1 MERSD
6 EISQVLLEI
15 TSAVHS
21 SENLSQ
27 LFVKIHNTLKRII
40 DVSNFFIAIVDT
52 KERTLH
58 FPYFVD
64 TVDND
69 FSPITDFN
77 SNDSLTGLVVSQ
89 RKPILLK
96 TEDLE
101 KRESQ
106 NGVWG
111 PVPLTWMGAP
121 LIIKDEVIGVVAVQS
136 YLDANIYSNQDLQI
150 LSAISDQIAIAIHRK
165 RSEDALRESEKKL
178 RQIYN
183 NILDVYF
190 EVSLDGVILEI
201 SPSIEKYSQYKR
213 EELIGKSLSD
223 ILTDPENRDKHI
235 EFVLTKG
242 FVKNYEI
249 SLPFKDG
256 SEHIYS
262 INSELF
268 KDDQN
273 NPIKLIGTMRDVS
286 DKKIIEYER
295 ERSISLLKA
304 TLESTADGIL
314 VADKNGIWTNFNQKF
329 VDIWNI
335 PPHLIEN
342 GNDNEVKKYVI
353 TTIVDSKSFVANVR
367 GLSNDSNAHSFDMVE
382 LKDGK
387 ILECYSQPQ
396 SIGEKIVGRV
406 WSFRDITERERIE
419 TALKVSEEISHVLLK
434 IASAVHNTENLHQL
448 FESIHH
454 SLSRLMDLSNFFI
467 ALYDRTKNTINFEY
481 FVDQFD
487 KALPRI
493 ESLTEANSLTG
504 EVIIKKRPMLLNEAM
519 LLDRA
524 QKKKIVGTTPKIW
537 LGVPLII
544 REEVIGV
551 VAVQSYLDAHLYDE
565 KDLQVLLAISD
576 QMALAIHRKRAEDA
590 LRESE
595 ARYRLLADS
604 LSDVVWT
611 RDMGLNYTYISP
623 SVETQTGFSVEEMM
637 AQPIE
642 ESMSPDSLAKITQIL
657 EEEIR
662 LEKEGTANP
671 DRSRI
676 VQINNYRKDGTIY
689 PVESVVSFM
698 RDTTGKA
705 IAIAG
710 INRDITE
717 RERIENEL
725 RVRDEKLYY
734 LSNQTEQLSLAA
746 ASMITIKDEQQF
758 FDKISKAIVNYS
770 DFKRVIISLFKK
782 EPPFRDIIAFGGV
795 EEEAVD
801 KLRKVEMPKSWYDK
815 VFVDENI
822 IGHCSYYIP
831 HTKKNILNQEA
842 TIYGSGPVS
851 EQENKWHPEDNLF
864 VRMIDEKGEAIG
876 VISVDESKSGLRPG
890 PETVR
895 PLEIF
900 SSLIAQIVILKKEQK
915 ERRKAELWASEQRL
929 ALMVE
934 QSPLAV
940 IEWNLDFEVI
950 KWNLAAEQMFGYTA
964 KEALGH
970 HAAELLVSEDVRPI
984 VDQVW
989 QDLIDQRGGTHSI
1002 NDNFTKDGCTITCE
1016 WHNTGLINTEG
1027 KILGVLSVIQDIT
1040 ERKRAE
1046 LEITIQKAY
1055 LEQLF
1060 EASTEAIA
1068 FIDENGCVER
1078 INSQFIALFGFP
1090 ADEIVGRSLDDTII
1104 PPSLK
1109 EEGKAVTTEIKKG
1122 RPIFL
1127 ESVRQRKDGSTMDVS
1142 ITGMP
1147 ISIEGKDAGIYA
1159 IYRDISGRK
1168 KAEQEITIQKA
1179 YLEHLFE
1186 ASTEAIAF
1194 INENDRVERINSQFT
1209 AIFGF
1214 PSDEVIGRSLDD
1226 TIIPPSRR
1234 EEGKAVKIEIKKGR
1248 HIFHETVR
1256 QRKDGSLLDV
1266 SITGMPI
1273 FIEGK
1278 NAGVYVIYRDISSQ
1292 KKAEQEL
1299 KKAKTTAEEAT
1310 MAKSIFL
1317 ANMSHEIR
1325 TPLNAIIGLSH
1336 LAKETQL
1343 TPQQLDYQEKIH
1355 ASAYTLLRL
1364 IDDILDFSKIEAG
1377 KLDLEKIN
1385 FSLVDVLER
1394 MSSIISVKSNEKGI
1408 NFSIHVPDS
1417 IPKYLNGDALRL
1429 EQVLLNLTSNAVK
1442 FTSKGEV
1449 SVTVELVEELEQEA
1463 VLLFI
1468 ISDTG
1473 IGMSPEQIE
1482 QLFQPFHQADFT
1494 ITREYGGTGLGLAIC
1509 RRLLEMMGSEIQVQS
1524 TLGIGS
1530 KFTFM
1535 VRFEKAEY
1543 ERPEIIA
1550 DISMEQTKELL
1561 VNRRIL
1567 IVEDNDANLQVAREL
1582 LEQAGLEVIAAANG
1596 LEAVSL
1602 AAKERFDGI
1611 LMDIQMPVMDGLT
1624 AAREIRKGPSPPDLP
1639 ILAMTANAM
1648 IADREECLAAGMN
1661 DHIAKPIKPEILYK
1675 TLVRRLRP
1683 DVDVNGYLNNGKTPE
1698 PVSLE
1703 ACDLPRL
1710 EGVDVKTGLGA
1721 VNSNWKLYRKLLINF
1736 HNRHQ
1741 NIKEEIQTELALGN
1755 NSVAQ
1760 RLAHTIKGVAGTI
1773 GAKRLSE
1780 ISSQLESAIKNDG
1793 SDRIP
1798 NLLNSFAKEVARI
1811 MAALD
1816 AFIKSEDAGQTE
1828 AAAGGGELESQP
1840 PKALEASRLKKLFKE
1855 LSNLIDKRDADV
1867 IKLVAEIKTLLG
1879 PSHISDSFLKLEAQI
1894 NSFKFEQAKEA
1905 LAQATKELDL

>member
-1 MERSD
+1 MKRSD

-27 LFVKIHNTLKRII
+27 LFERIHHTLKRII
-40 DVSNFFIAIVDT
+40 DVSNFFIA
-52 KERTLH
+52 
-58 FPYFVD
+58 
-64 TVDND
+64 
-69 FSPITDFN
+69 
-77 SNDSLTGLVVSQ
+77 
-89 RKPILLK
+89 
-96 TEDLE
+96 
-101 KRESQ
+101 
-106 NGVWG
+106 
-111 PVPLTWMGAP
+111 
-121 LIIKDEVIGVVAVQS
+121 
-136 YLDANIYSNQDLQI
+136 
-150 LSAISDQIAIAIHRK
+150 
-165 RSEDALRESEKKL
+165 
-178 RQIYN
+178 
-183 NILDVYF
+183 
-190 EVSLDGVILEI
+190 
-201 SPSIEKYSQYKR
+201 
-213 EELIGKSLSD
+213 
-223 ILTDPENRDKHI
+223 
-235 EFVLTKG
+235 
-242 FVKNYEI
+242 
-249 SLPFKDG
+249 
-256 SEHIYS
+256 
-262 INSELF
+262 
-268 KDDQN
+268 
-273 NPIKLIGTMRDVS
+273 
-286 DKKIIEYER
+286 
-295 ERSISLLKA
+295 
-304 TLESTADGIL
+304 
-314 VADKNGIWTNFNQKF
+314 
-329 VDIWNI
+329 
-335 PPHLIEN
+335 
-342 GNDNEVKKYVI
+342 
-353 TTIVDSKSFVANVR
+353 
-367 GLSNDSNAHSFDMVE
+367 
-382 LKDGK
+382 
-387 ILECYSQPQ
+387 
-396 SIGEKIVGRV
+396 
-406 WSFRDITERERIE
+406 
-419 TALKVSEEISHVLLK
+419 
-434 IASAVHNTENLHQL
+434 
-448 FESIHH
+448 
-454 SLSRLMDLSNFFI
+454 
-467 ALYDRTKNTINFEY
+467 LYDRNKNTINFEY

-493 ESLTEANSLTG
+493 ESLTKVNSLTG
-504 EVIIKKRPMLLNEAM
+504 EVIIKKRPLLLNEAM

-524 QKKKIVGTTPKIW
+524 KKKKIVGTTPKIW

-544 REEVIGV
+544 RDEVIGV
-551 VAVQSYLDAHLYDE
+551 VAVQSYLDADLYDE
-565 KDLQVLLAISD
+565 KDLQVLSAISD
-576 QMALAIHRKRAEDA
+576 QMALAIHRKLAEDA

-611 RDMGLNYTYISP
+611 RDMELNYTYISP
-623 SVETQTGFSVEEMM
+623 SVETQTGFSIEEMM

-642 ESMSPDSLAKITQIL
+642 KSMPPDSLAKITQIL

-717 RERIENEL
+717 RKRIENEL
-725 RVRDEKLYY
+725 RVRDEKLSY

-770 DFKRVIISLFKK
+770 DFKRVIISLFK
-782 EPPFRDIIAFGGV
+782 EEAPFRSIIAFGGV
-795 EEEAVD
+795 ERELVD
-801 KLRKVEMPKSWYDK
+801 KLRKVEMPKKWYDK
-815 VFVDENI
+815 VFAEGDK
-822 IGHCSYYIP
+822 IGQYSYYFP
-831 HTKKNILNQEA
+831 HTKKHILNQDA
-842 TIYGSGPVS
+842 TIYGSGPVP
-851 EQENKWHPEDNLF
+851 EQENRWHPEDNLF
-864 VRMIDEKGEAIG
+864 VRMLDEKGETIG
-876 VISVDESKSGLRPG
+876 IISVDESKSGLIPST
-890 PETVR
+890 ETVR

-900 SSLIAQIVILKKEQK
+900 SSLISQIVILKKEQK

-964 KEALGH
+964 EEALGH
-970 HAAELLVSEDVRPI
+970 HAAELLVPEEVRPI

-989 QDLIDQRGGTHSI
+989 QDLIDQRGGTYSI
-1002 NDNFTKDGCTITCE
+1002 NDNFTKDGRKITCE

-1040 ERKRAE
+1040 ERKQAE

-1068 FIDENGCVER
+1068 FINEKGSVER
-1078 INSQFIALFGFP
+1078 INSQFTELFGFTSN
-1090 ADEIVGRSLDDTII
+1090 ELIGQSLDDSII
-1104 PPSLK
+1104 PPSLS
-1109 EEGKAVTTEIKKG
+1109 EEGKSVTTEIKKG
-1122 RPIFL
+1122 RHIFL
-1127 ESVRQRKDGSTMDVS
+1127 ESVRQRKDGILIDVS

-1159 IYRDISGRK
+1159 IYRDISNQK
-1168 KAEQEITIQKA
+1168 KAELEITIQKA
-1179 YLEHLFE
+1179 YLEQLFE

-1209 AIFGF
+1209 VIFGF
-1214 PSDEVIGRSLDD
+1214 PPDEVIGRSLDD
-1226 TIIPPSRR
+1226 TIIPPSRH
-1234 EEGKAVKIEIKKGR
+1234 EEGKTVKEEIKKGR
-1248 HIFHETVR
+1248 HIFHESVR

-1266 SITGMPI
+1266 SVTGMPI
-1273 FIEGK
+1273 SIKGK
-1278 NAGVYVIYRDISSQ
+1278 GAGVYAIYRDISSQ

-1299 KKAKTTAEEAT
+1299 KKAKTAAEEAT
-1310 MAKSIFL
+1310 RAKSIFL

-1343 TPQQLDYQEKIH
+1343 TPQQIDYQEKIH

-1385 FSLVDVLER
+1385 FDLVDVLER
-1394 MSSIISVKSNEKGI
+1394 MSSIISVKSNEKSIG
-1408 NFSIHVPDS
+1408 FSIHVPDS
-1417 IPKYLNGDALRL
+1417 IPNYLNGDALRL

-1442 FTSKGEV
+1442 FTSKGKV
-1449 SVTVELVEELEQEA
+1449 SVAVELAEESEQEA
-1463 VLLFI
+1463 VLRFI

-1473 IGMSPEQIE
+1473 IGMSLEQIE
-1482 QLFQPFHQADFT
+1482 QLFQPFHQADFS
-1494 ITREYGGTGLGLAIC
+1494 ITRKYGGTGLGLAIC
-1509 RRLLEMMGSEIQVQS
+1509 RRLLDMMGSEIQVQS
-1524 TLGIGS
+1524 TLGVGS
-1530 KFTFM
+1530 KFSFM
-1535 VRFEKAEY
+1535 ARFEKAEY
-1543 ERPEIIA
+1543 ERSEIIT

-1567 IVEDNDANLQVAREL
+1567 LVEDNDTNLQVAREL
-1582 LEQAGLEVIAAANG
+1582 LEQVGLDVVAATNG

-1624 AAREIRKGPSPPDLP
+1624 AAREIRNGPSPPDLP

-1648 IADREECLAAGMN
+1648 IADREECMAAGMN

-1675 TLVRRLRP
+1675 ILVRRLRA
-1683 DVDVNGYLNNGKTPE
+1683 DIDVNGYLKNGKTHE
-1698 PVSLE
+1698 TVSLE
-1703 ACDLPRL
+1703 AASDLPRL
-1710 EGVDVKTGLGA
+1710 EGVDVKAGLLA
-1721 VNSNWKLYRKLLINF
+1721 VNNDWKLYTKLLYNF

-1741 NIKEEIQTELALGN
+1741 HVKKEIQTELAHGNLG
-1755 NSVAQ
+1755 VAQ

-1780 ISSQLESAIKNDG
+1780 ISAQLESAIKNDS

-1798 NLLNSFAKEVARI
+1798 NLLDRFAKEVARI
-1811 MAALD
+1811 MGTLD
-1816 AFIKSEDAGQTE
+1816 AFITIENARQTE
-1828 AAAGGGELESQP
+1828 PAGGGELENKP
-1840 PKALEASRLKKLFKE
+1840 AKVLEAPRFKKLFQE
-1855 LSNLIDKRDADV
+1855 LSDLIDKHDADG
-1867 IKLVAEIKTLLG
+1867 IELVAKIKTRLA
-1879 PSHISDSFLKLEAQI
+1879 PSHISDNFLRLETQI
-1894 NSFKFEQAKEA
+1894 NSFKFEQAKKTLE
-1905 LAQATKELDL
+1905 QATKDLGL